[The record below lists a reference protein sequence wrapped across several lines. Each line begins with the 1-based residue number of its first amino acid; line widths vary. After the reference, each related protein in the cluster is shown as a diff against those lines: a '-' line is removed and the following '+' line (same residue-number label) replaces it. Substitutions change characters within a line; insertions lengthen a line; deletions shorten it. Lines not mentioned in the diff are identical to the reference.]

1 MNTPRLW
8 WLDDLRRILILLM
21 TVWGLA
27 WGVLALM
34 VPLMLGSPDDADR
47 QQLLMYIGGFGS
59 ATVLLAYGAYRL
71 GIIYRLRRLRYI
83 LLFTTA
89 LTILLF
95 FANVFSTARL
105 MFISEHDYG
114 VTVILLIFA
123 AGTALGFGGFIASAL
138 TERISQVADGARRL
152 SQGDLTVR
160 VPVKGNDELAEL
172 ATTFNSMV
180 TRLEA
185 ADVERRALEQTRRD
199 LIAWVSHDL
208 RTPLSALRLLMSAL
222 DDDVV
227 EDAATRQRYARTAL
241 REIDNLS
248 QLINDLFE
256 LAQMDAGRIE
266 LRKEATSLSDLI
278 SDTLSSLMPVAAEA
292 GIHLTG
298 EVKPGVG
305 LVKLDP
311 QKMGRVLTNLISN
324 GLRHTPPGGAVKV
337 EARRS
342 GERVEVI
349 VRDSGEGIA
358 APDLPHIFERF
369 YRGEQARVSDRD
381 GQRGAGLGLAI
392 VRGLVEAHG
401 GQIKVESQ
409 AGHGS
414 TFTVVMPGGSFT

>member
-1 MNTPRLW
+1 MSTTRLW

-21 TVWGLA
+21 TVWALA

-34 VPLMLGSPDDADR
+34 VPLMLGSPEEADR

-59 ATVLLAYGAYRL
+59 ATVLLAYAAYRL
-71 GIIYRLRRLRYI
+71 GLIYRLRRLRYVLI
-83 LLFTTA
+83 FTIA

-138 TERISQVADGARRL
+138 TERISQVAEGARKL

-172 ATTFNSMV
+172 ATTFNGMV
-180 TRLEA
+180 TRLAA
-185 ADVERRALEQTRRD
+185 ADAERRALEQTRRD

-208 RTPLSALRLLMSAL
+208 RTPLAALRLLMSAL
-222 DDDVV
+222 NDDVV
-227 EDAATRQRYARTAL
+227 EDATTRQRYAQTAL
-241 REIDNLS
+241 HEIDNLS

-256 LAQMDAGRIE
+256 LAQMDAGRID
-266 LRKEATSLSDLI
+266 LRKEDTALSDLI
-278 SDTLSSLMPVAAEA
+278 SDTISSLQPIA
-292 GIHLTG
+292 GDNGVRLLG
-298 EVKPGVG
+298 AVKPGVDP
-305 LVKLDP
+305 VRLDP
-311 QKMGRVLTNLISN
+311 QKIQRVLANLVSN
-324 GLRHTPPGGAVKV
+324 SLRHTPAGGEVRVQAQ
-337 EARRS
+337 RL
-342 GERVEVI
+342 GDQVEVR
-349 VRDSGEGIA
+349 VSDSGEGI
-358 APDLPHIFERF
+358 PPDDLPHIFDRF
-369 YRGEQARVSDRD
+369 YRGERARVRERD

-401 GQIKVESQ
+401 GQIRVQSTPGQ
-409 AGHGS
+409 GS
-414 TFTVVMPGGSFT
+414 IFTLLLPRR

>member
-8 WLDDLRRILILLM
+8 WLDDLRRMVVMLAI
-21 TVWGLA
+21 VWALA

-59 ATVLLAYGAYRL
+59 ATVLLAYAAYRL
-71 GIIYRLRRLRYI
+71 GLIYRLRRLRYI

-123 AGTALGFGGFIASAL
+123 AGTALGFGGFIANAL
-138 TERISQVADGARRL
+138 TERISQVAEGARKL
-152 SQGDLTVR
+152 SQGDLTVQ

-180 TRLEA
+180 SRLAA
-185 ADVERRALEQTRRD
+185 ADSERRALEQTRRD

-222 DDDVV
+222 NDDVV

-266 LRKEATSLSDLI
+266 LRKEATPLSDLL

-292 GIHLTG
+292 GVQLSG
-298 EVKPGVG
+298 EVQPGIG

-311 QKMGRVLTNLISN
+311 QKIGRVLTNLISN
-324 GLRHTPPGGAVKV
+324 SVRHTPAGGMVKV

-342 GERVEVI
+342 ANGIEML
-349 VRDSGEGIA
+349 VRDSGEGIPA
-358 APDLPHIFERF
+358 ADLPHIFDRF
-369 YRGEQARVSDRD
+369 YRGEPARMRDKD

-409 AGHGS
+409 PGQGS
-414 TFTVVMPGGSFT
+414 TFSIVVPST

>member
-1 MNTPRLW
+1 MNTLRLW
-8 WLDDLRRILILLM
+8 WLDDLRRMVVMLAI
-21 TVWGLA
+21 VWALA

-59 ATVLLAYGAYRL
+59 ATVLLAYAAYRL
-71 GIIYRLRRLRYI
+71 GLIYRLRRLRYI

-123 AGTALGFGGFIASAL
+123 AGTALGFGGFIANAL
-138 TERISQVADGARRL
+138 TERISQVAEGARKL
-152 SQGDLTVR
+152 SQGDLTVQ

-180 TRLEA
+180 SRLAA
-185 ADVERRALEQTRRD
+185 ADSERRALEQTRRD

-222 DDDVV
+222 NDDVV

-241 REIDNLS
+241 HEIDNLS

-266 LRKEATSLSDLI
+266 LHKEATPLSDLL

-292 GIHLTG
+292 GVQLSG
-298 EVKPGVG
+298 EVQPGIG

-311 QKMGRVLTNLISN
+311 QKIGRVLTNLISN
-324 GLRHTPPGGAVKV
+324 SVRHTPVGGMVKV

-342 GERVEVI
+342 ANGIEML
-349 VRDSGEGIA
+349 VRDNGEGIPA
-358 APDLPHIFERF
+358 ADLPHIFDRF
-369 YRGEQARVSDRD
+369 YRGEPARMRDKD
-381 GQRGAGLGLAI
+381 GQRGARLGLAI

-409 AGHGS
+409 PGQGS
-414 TFTVVMPGGSFT
+414 TFSIVVPGT

>member
-8 WLDDLRRILILLM
+8 WLDDLRRMVVMLAI
-21 TVWGLA
+21 VWALA

-59 ATVLLAYGAYRL
+59 ATVLLAYAAYRL
-71 GIIYRLRRLRYI
+71 GLIYRLRRLRYI

-123 AGTALGFGGFIASAL
+123 AGTALGFGGFIANAL
-138 TERISQVADGARRL
+138 TERISQVAEGARKL
-152 SQGDLTVR
+152 SQGDLTVQ

-180 TRLEA
+180 SRLAA
-185 ADVERRALEQTRRD
+185 ADSERRALEQTRRD

-222 DDDVV
+222 NDDVV

-266 LRKEATSLSDLI
+266 LLKEATPLSDLL

-292 GIHLTG
+292 GVQLSG
-298 EVKPGVG
+298 EVQPGIG

-311 QKMGRVLTNLISN
+311 QKIGRVLTNLISN
-324 GLRHTPPGGAVKV
+324 SVRHTPAGGMVKV

-342 GERVEVI
+342 ANGIEI
-349 VRDSGEGIA
+349 LVRDNGEGIPA
-358 APDLPHIFERF
+358 ADLPHIFDRF
-369 YRGEQARVSDRD
+369 YRGEPARMRDKD

-409 AGHGS
+409 PGQGS
-414 TFTVVMPGGSFT
+414 TFSIVVPGT